1 MAGSIILLNGTSSSG
16 KTTLATELQRML
28 PSPWIVLS
36 ADRVLGGFPFDH
48 PASSLDDVW
57 RPLGRLFY
65 DTVARFCDAG
75 FDVIAEQV
83 FQDPLQLEDAVDRL
97 AGHRIWFV
105 GVRCEVDEAERR
117 ENARGD
123 GTPPG
128 TARHQAD
135 LVHGG
140 RAYDIEVD
148 TSDITP
154 QRAARTVADAL
165 SQPPSAFATLASS

>member
-16 KTTLATELQRML
+16 KTTLAKELQRML
-28 PSPWIVLS
+28 PSPWVVLS

-48 PASSLDDVW
+48 PASKLDGVW

-65 DTVARFCDAG
+65 DTAARFSDAG

-83 FQDPLQLEDAVDRL
+83 FQDPLQLEDAVARL
-97 AGHRIWFV
+97 AGHRLWFV
-105 GVRCEVDEAERR
+105 GVRCELDEAERR

-128 TARHQAD
+128 TARHQAE
-135 LVHGG
+135 LVHGD
-140 RAYDIEVD
+140 RVYDIEVD
-148 TSDITP
+148 TSAITP
-154 QRAARTVADAL
+154 GRAAQAVIDGL
-165 SQPPSAFATLASS
+165 SEPPSAFATLAPS